1 VAAGPPLMMRTPL
14 IVEDDDA
21 IRSSLAEGLEMAGYR
36 VIAFPTSTEALRE
49 LKSDRPIDLA
59 IIDIQMPPGH
69 PHGFALARMARFHRP
84 GLPLVLMS
92 GHPDLAEADEPPE
105 RSRVFLKPVR
115 VRELLEIIE
124 AALLAQPS

>member
-1 VAAGPPLMMRTPL
+1 MRTLL
-14 IVEDDDA
+14 IVEDDDE
-21 IRSSLAEGLEMAGYR
+21 IRGCLAEGLGMAGYR
-36 VIAFPTSTEALRE
+36 VVAFRISTEALRE

-69 PHGFALARMARFHRP
+69 PHGFALARMARYHRP

-105 RSRVFLKPVR
+105 GSRVFLKPVR

-124 AALLAQPS
+124 AALTAQPS

>member
-1 VAAGPPLMMRTPL
+1 MRTLL

-21 IRSSLAEGLEMAGYR
+21 IRGLLADGLGMAGYQ
-36 VIAFPTSTEALRE
+36 VIAFPTSTAALRE

-69 PHGFALARMARFHRP
+69 PHGFALARMARLHRP
-84 GLPLVLMS
+84 ELPLVLIS

-105 RSRVFLKPVR
+105 GSRVFLKPVR
-115 VRELLEIIE
+115 VRELLEIVE
-124 AALLAQPS
+124 AELGAHH

>member
-1 VAAGPPLMMRTPL
+1 MMRTLL

-21 IRSSLAEGLEMAGYR
+21 ISGILAEALGMAGYR
-36 VIAFPTSTEALRE
+36 VIAFPTSTAALSE

-84 GLPLVLMS
+84 ELPLILMS
-92 GHPDLAEADEPPE
+92 GHADLTQADEPPE
-105 RSRVFLKPVR
+105 GSRVFLKPVR
-115 VRELLEIIE
+115 VRELLEAIE
-124 AALLAQPS
+124 AGLPAEA